1 MPVQNPSAT
10 PQHSPATV
18 AVHAGRPAAAPGA
31 PVNPS
36 IVLSTTFHAATV
48 DEAGHADASVVNYAR
63 SGVDTWTAFED
74 AVGALEHGRAT
85 VFGSGMAA
93 VSAAVEPLVDAVPD
107 RPARVV
113 VGRHGYS
120 GTDTLLQ
127 HLAASGR
134 ATVQRVDTAD
144 EAALHAALP
153 GADLVWLE
161 SPANPTM
168 EVVDIAAAV
177 ARAGGARV
185 LVDSTYATPLGQ
197 NPLLLGADLVVHSA
211 SKAISGHSD
220 VLLGVVVTTDPA
232 LHAGVHAHRTRHG
245 AVPGPFEVWLALRGL
260 RTLDVRLSRAQ
271 HNAGVLAERLLGHP
285 AVRGVR
291 YPGLA
296 GDPGNAVAQ
305 RQMHGAG
312 SILAVEVADGAA
324 AERLA
329 AGTRLWVHA
338 TSLGGVESLVERRRR
353 HPAETGTVPDGLL
366 RLSVGIE
373 DVEDLWT
380 DLSRALDALL

>member
-1 MPVQNPSAT
+1 MQNPSAT
-10 PQHSPATV
+10 PQQHSPATV
-18 AVHAGRPAAAPGA
+18 TVHAGRPDPVPGA
-31 PVNPS
+31 PVNAS
-36 IVLSTTFHAATV
+36 IVLSTTFHAAAV
-48 DEAGHADASVVNYAR
+48 DEAGHADPAVVSYAR
-63 SGVDTWTAFED
+63 SGVGTWTAFED
-74 AVGALEHGRAT
+74 AMGALEHGTAT
-85 VFGSGMAA
+85 VLGSGMAA
-93 VSAAVEPLVDAVPD
+93 VSAAVEPLVDAVAG

-120 GTDTLLQ
+120 GTDTLLR
-127 HLAASGR
+127 HLEEAGR
-134 ATVQRVDTAD
+134 ASVQRVDTAD
-144 EAALHAALP
+144 EAALHAALT

-168 EVVDIAAAV
+168 EVVDIAAV
-177 ARAGGARV
+177 AARSGGARV

-197 NPLLLGADLVVHSA
+197 NPLLLGADVVVHSA

-220 VLLGVVVTTDPA
+220 VLLGVVVTADPA
-232 LHAGVHAHRTRHG
+232 LHEGVRAHRTRHG

-260 RTLDVRLSRAQ
+260 RTLDVRTSRAQ
-271 HNAGVLAERLLGHP
+271 HNAGVLAERLQGHP

-291 YPGLA
+291 YPGLP
-296 GDPGNAVAQ
+296 GDPGYAVAQ
-305 RQMHGAG
+305 RQMRGPG
-312 SILAVEVADGAA
+312 SVLAVEVDDGPA

-329 AGTRLWVHA
+329 ADTRLWVHA

-353 HPAETGTVPDGLL
+353 HPAEVDTVPDGLL

-373 DVEDLWT
+373 DVEDLWA